1 MNVDFVAEEKEFVF
15 ETGINKFIYRVSIL
29 MDDLN
34 EVPESFDLCL
44 NSDNNRT
51 IIDAFEVHT
60 VIIEDD
66 DSKYNG

>member
-1 MNVDFVAEEKEFVF
+1 MNVDFVAEEKEFAF

-60 VIIEDD
+60 VIIVDD
-66 DSKYNG
+66 DSKFNG